1 MPKGEDNMDFLKTLL
16 VYMSMTMAASMQ
28 GGTLP
33 EPTPTPTTPP
43 AAVVS
48 TAAPATTTAP
58 SAPVVTL
65 AGTAATATPTPVPK
79 PDITPNPNY
88 RNLSKG
94 DRGDRVKKLQE
105 RLIELGY
112 LAGTADGSYGNQTRR
127 AVMRFQY
134 YNGLQQ
140 DGVAGRATQTVLFE
154 YENVMPYPASPTP
167 AASEAPLSS
176 PTSDP
181 VLTLAPL
188 EAVTTAGT
196 QEIVL
201 QDATPEPVPALDV
214 ALTPLEGGSVTLN
227 GTVLTLLS
235 QQGNVS
241 VSVAPHMFVSEDG
254 DVYLSITDLCTAI
267 PAWTLTTTADE
278 AGQAVHWNITANGHT
293 VTAYTI
299 DGGFASLV
307 DGVHQPFVAGDLV
320 VHDNDLLVR
329 TSYLHTA
336 LSLQVV
342 YDDETN
348 VVELK

>member
-1 MPKGEDNMDFLKTLL
+1 MDFLKTLL

-112 LAGTADGSYGNQTRR
+112 LTGTADGSYGNQTRR

-181 VLTLAPL
+181 VLTL
-188 EAVTTAGT
+188 
-196 QEIVL
+196 
-201 QDATPEPVPALDV
+201 
-214 ALTPLEGGSVTLN
+214 
-227 GTVLTLLS
+227 LS

-241 VSVAPHMFVSEDG
+241 TSVAPHMFVSEDG
-254 DVYLSITDLCTAI
+254 DVYLSITDLCTAV

-278 AGQAVHWNITANGHT
+278 AGQAIHWNITANGHT

-299 DGGFASLV
+299 DGGFASIV